1 MRIDKGAGFTLIEVI
16 LVVLILSV
24 IAGLTIPRFSSTYNR
39 FILQKSVEDLAYIMR
54 YAQSRAITKNRV
66 IRLEFDSTLSQY
78 WLTQAEPHQIKE
90 DPMDQFERFSG
101 RLGKTFRVAEG
112 INLEMQGSHIGFHP
126 DGTIDKEHIL
136 ACQES
141 RCLTISTKVQRGHI
155 NILNSKSD
163 EQI

>member
-101 RLGKTFRVAEG
+101 
-112 INLEMQGSHIGFHP
+112 P
-126 DGTIDKEHIL
+126 
-136 ACQES
+136 
-141 RCLTISTKVQRGHI
+141 
-155 NILNSKSD
+155 
-163 EQI
+163 